1 MTAMPLRS
9 ETSESTQLGLFKQEQ
24 PHVEL
29 SLTSRQQLAALIETL
44 MVEIAS
50 AFATGEVG
58 DDQDHR

>member
-1 MTAMPLRS
+1 MPLRS
-9 ETSESTQLGLFKQEQ
+9 ETSESTQLGLFEQEQ

-58 DDQDHR
+58 DDQDHC